1 MPQFSSSTPFKNY
14 INYSQSL
21 NDEESELFTICA
33 ESKISVLSVKSSNP
47 TIFSNQYDNN
57 NNNNSNSN
65 SNNETQMSD
74 NKTQQVF
81 YSDDEIENMNPAKK
95 PKIKVKVN

>member
-33 ESKISVLSVKSSNP
+33 ESKISVLPVKSSNP
-47 TIFSNQYDNN
+47 TIFSNQYDENN
-57 NNNNSNSN
+57 NNNNSN